1 MTIIKARNLPVMD
14 KLSDESHVKGCHPGG
29 TTNAYCLVRYGKM
42 QEGSRPKPQVSSSRE
57 KKEEMQTPTNDS
69 SVNCYATCVCPNT
82 LCPEWN
88 EQAVF
93 TECDDEALQ
102 EKYFEVTV
110 RSGEKLIGTVVIDLS
125 PLL

>member
-1 MTIIKARNLPVMD
+1 MNQYL
-14 KLSDESHVKGCHPGG
+14 
-29 TTNAYCLVRYGKM
+29 
-42 QEGSRPKPQVSSSRE
+42 
-57 KKEEMQTPTNDS
+57 
-69 SVNCYATCVCPNT
+69 TCVCPNT

-93 TECDDEALQ
+93 IECDDEALQ